1 MRIPHIRVA
10 IVAAAVL
17 VLSACSSTSA
27 PGGSDAA
34 PSSAR
39 GPAASAAIGA
49 SGDSSA
55 PGDSTAPAAAAG
67 GDPTTNACGLLTV
80 DEIKQAVGFAVNPG
94 VLQNSDNQSDCEWA
108 STQSDT
114 ATVGL
119 TVSTYDDFMWQTGS
133 SAGNSKPVS
142 GIGDAAFKDWPTF
155 ADLTVKAK
163 GYQVVMAIIDFQ
175 AKQDA
180 IDSEDLALAKLV
192 VPRL

>member
-1 MRIPHIRVA
+1 MRIPVVPVA

-17 VLSACSSTSA
+17 SLSACSSTSA

-39 GPAASAAIGA
+39 GPGAGAAASGTT
-49 SGDSSA
+49 GDSS
-55 PGDSTAPAAAAG
+55 APAAAAG

-114 ATVGL
+114 ASVGL

-133 SAGNSKPVS
+133 SAGNSKAVS

-163 GYQVVMAIIDFQ
+163 GYQVVLAIADFQ
-175 AKQDA
+175 AKQEA
-180 IDSEDLALAKLV
+180 IDSENLALAKLV
-192 VPRL
+192 LPRL

>member
-1 MRIPHIRVA
+1 MRIPPVRVA

-17 VLSACSSTSA
+17 ALSACSSTSA
-27 PGGSDAA
+27 PGGSDVA
-34 PSSAR
+34 PSSAG
-39 GPAASAAIGA
+39 GPAASVATGGAASGA
-49 SGDSSA
+49 SGDSS
-55 PGDSTAPAAAAG
+55 APAAAAG

-94 VLQNSDNQSDCEWA
+94 VLQNSDDQSDCEWA

-119 TVSTYDDFMWQTGS
+119 TVSKYDDFLWQTGS
-133 SAGNSKPVS
+133 AAGNSKPVS

-163 GYQVVMAIIDFQ
+163 GYQVVMAIVDFQ
-175 AKQDA
+175 AKQEA